1 MLRLLKLELGKIFKP
16 VITTTAILTVLTC
29 ILTCVLQ
36 RDYTVYFHIDAWEI
50 GTEYIAL
57 LFPLFVTIPV
67 CWQLYYERRDRF
79 IVYTLSRISRQKY
92 LSIKWAACAL
102 SGFCILFIPYVMSLL
117 CALYVVTPANVL
129 PPHDKYSHFLL
140 TLYVQFP
147 LIYGLLL
154 SAWKALLG
162 VLTMTFGFVL
172 ALFSR
177 NIFVILTAPFVYVIL
192 ENFILASLSSASL
205 DLATYRFVTAFEPTC
220 RVYINLGSFIVGPV
234 LKQKWESFDTEAE
247 AKHRKAEIEYKQGSR
262 TFIAPS
268 KTTVA
273 AFLEDFVSLYGTKK
287 WSPSTYEANTGLIR
301 NYINPKL
308 GSTLMQDVTSIAA
321 DRFISALQRTKCPT
335 YKNRYSK
342 TEYMTP
348 ANIERINKLLR
359 CAFGQAVRWDII
371 AKNPFENTTL
381 PKIKRKPREIWD
393 AATIR
398 KALDE
403 CKDGRLYVAINLSFA
418 CSLRIGEIVGLTWDN
433 IHISDADIASDN
445 AYLCVEKELVRV
457 REDSLAVLGEEEI
470 IKKFPRTMYLEDAS
484 TVIVLKTPKTESSV
498 RKVWMPKTVAYIL
511 REWKAS
517 QDKQKEFLG
526 SEYLDY
532 NLVVALPNGRP
543 CEETVISNAF
553 RRLKRDAQLPDVV
566 FHSLRHSSTTYKLKL
581 NHGDIKATQGDTGH
595 SQADMVTKVYA
606 HILDEDRK
614 VNAQKFESAF
624 YANPDL
630 RGVQAPAEPAP
641 ALDVQSI
648 ILQLQQ
654 SPELL
659 SALTSLISNQ
669 GCK

>member
-1 MLRLLKLELGKIFKP
+1 MASIR
-16 VITTTAILTVLTC
+16 
-29 ILTCVLQ
+29 
-36 RDYTVYFHIDAWEI
+36 RRRNS
-50 GTEYIAL
+50 
-57 LFPLFVTIPV
+57 FVV
-67 CWQLYYERRDRF
+67 
-79 IVYTLSRISRQKY
+79 VYTYTNEKGEQ
-92 LSIKWAACAL
+92 
-102 SGFCILFIPYVMSLL
+102 
-117 CALYVVTPANVL
+117 
-129 PPHDKYSHFLL
+129 
-140 TLYVQFP
+140 
-147 LIYGLLL
+147 
-154 SAWKALLG
+154 
-162 VLTMTFGFVL
+162 
-172 ALFSR
+172 
-177 NIFVILTAPFVYVIL
+177 
-192 ENFILASLSSASL
+192 
-205 DLATYRFVTAFEPTC
+205 
-220 RVYINLGSFIVGPV
+220 
-234 LKQKWESFDTEAE
+234 KQKWESFKTFEEAH
-247 AKHRKAEIEYKQGSR
+247 KRRAEVEYTQDLG
-262 TFIAPS
+262 TFQAPS
-268 KTTVA
+268 KKTISE
-273 AFLEDFVSLYGTKK
+273 FMDDFIRLYGENR
-287 WSPSTYEANTGLIR
+287 WGLSMYSSNTALIR
-301 NYINPKL
+301 NYVNPII
-308 GSTLMQDVTSIAA
+308 GSIPIQAFTTMDADKFIKQLQGSKPVDAPVNRGVTKMA
-321 DRFISALQRTKCPT
+321 
-335 YKNRYSK
+335 
-342 TEYMTP
+342 P
-348 ANIERINKLLR
+348 ANIEKIAKLLK
-359 CAFGQAVRWDII
+359 CAFKQAVRWELV
-371 AKNPFENTTL
+371 AKNPFDNVML
-381 PKIKRKPREIWD
+381 PKVEYKKRDIWTAD
-393 AATIR
+393 MIR
-398 KALDE
+398 TALDQ
-403 CKDGRLYVAINLSFA
+403 CTDSKLYVAINLSFA

-630 RGVQAPAEPAP
+630 RGVQAPTEPAP

>member
-1 MLRLLKLELGKIFKP
+1 M
-16 VITTTAILTVLTC
+16 A
-29 ILTCVLQ
+29 
-36 RDYTVYFHIDAWEI
+36 
-50 GTEYIAL
+50 
-57 LFPLFVTIPV
+57 
-67 CWQLYYERRDRF
+67 
-79 IVYTLSRISRQKY
+79 
-92 LSIKWAACAL
+92 SIKRRR
-102 SGFCILFIPYVMSLL
+102 GKYH
-117 CALYVVTPANVL
+117 VVYYYFNECGE
-129 PPHDKYSHFLL
+129 K
-140 TLYVQFP
+140 
-147 LIYGLLL
+147 
-154 SAWKALLG
+154 
-162 VLTMTFGFVL
+162 
-172 ALFSR
+172 
-177 NIFVILTAPFVYVIL
+177 
-192 ENFILASLSSASL
+192 
-205 DLATYRFVTAFEPTC
+205 
-220 RVYINLGSFIVGPV
+220 
-234 LKQKWESFDTEAE
+234 KQKWESFNNTEAE
-247 AKHRKAEIEYKQGSR
+247 AKHRKAEIEYKQGNR
-262 TFIAPS
+262 TFISPK
-268 KTTVA
+268 KTTVS
-273 AFLEDFVSLYGTKK
+273 AFLDDFVSLYGVKK

-301 NYINPKL
+301 NYIAPLL
-308 GSTLMQDVTSIAA
+308 GDALMQDVTTIAA
-321 DRFISALQRTKCPT
+321 DRFITILQRTKCPVF
-335 YKNRYSK
+335 KNRYSK

-359 CAFGQAVRWDII
+359 CAFKQAVRWDIV
-371 AKNPFENTTL
+371 AKNPFDNTTL
-381 PKIKRKPREIWD
+381 PKVKRKPREIWD

-433 IHISDADIASDN
+433 IHISDADIANDN
-445 AYLCVEKELVRV
+445 AYLCVEKELARV
-457 REDSLAVLGEEEI
+457 KESSLAILGEEEI
-470 IKKFPRTMYLEDAS
+470 IKKFPRTMYLENAS

-511 REWKAS
+511 REWKDS

-526 SEYLDY
+526 DEYLDY

-553 RRLKRDAQLPDVV
+553 RRLKRDAKLPNVV
-566 FHSLRHSSTTYKLKL
+566 FHSLHHSSTTYKLKL

-630 RGVQAPAEPAP
+630 CSVKAPDEPQT

-648 ILQLQQ
+648 IVQLQQ

>member
-1 MLRLLKLELGKIFKP
+1 M
-16 VITTTAILTVLTC
+16 A
-29 ILTCVLQ
+29 
-36 RDYTVYFHIDAWEI
+36 
-50 GTEYIAL
+50 
-57 LFPLFVTIPV
+57 
-67 CWQLYYERRDRF
+67 
-79 IVYTLSRISRQKY
+79 
-92 LSIKWAACAL
+92 SIKRRR
-102 SGFCILFIPYVMSLL
+102 GKYH
-117 CALYVVTPANVL
+117 VVYYYLNE
-129 PPHDKYSHFLL
+129 DGEK
-140 TLYVQFP
+140 
-147 LIYGLLL
+147 
-154 SAWKALLG
+154 
-162 VLTMTFGFVL
+162 
-172 ALFSR
+172 
-177 NIFVILTAPFVYVIL
+177 
-192 ENFILASLSSASL
+192 
-205 DLATYRFVTAFEPTC
+205 
-220 RVYINLGSFIVGPV
+220 
-234 LKQKWESFDTEAE
+234 KQKWESFDTEAE

-511 REWKAS
+511 RERKAS

-624 YANPDL
+624 YANFDL
-630 RGVQAPAEPAP
+630 RGVQATAEPAP

>member
-1 MLRLLKLELGKIFKP
+1 MASIR
-16 VITTTAILTVLTC
+16 
-29 ILTCVLQ
+29 
-36 RDYTVYFHIDAWEI
+36 RRRNS
-50 GTEYIAL
+50 
-57 LFPLFVTIPV
+57 FVV
-67 CWQLYYERRDRF
+67 
-79 IVYTLSRISRQKY
+79 VYTYTNEKGEQ
-92 LSIKWAACAL
+92 
-102 SGFCILFIPYVMSLL
+102 
-117 CALYVVTPANVL
+117 
-129 PPHDKYSHFLL
+129 
-140 TLYVQFP
+140 
-147 LIYGLLL
+147 
-154 SAWKALLG
+154 
-162 VLTMTFGFVL
+162 
-172 ALFSR
+172 
-177 NIFVILTAPFVYVIL
+177 
-192 ENFILASLSSASL
+192 
-205 DLATYRFVTAFEPTC
+205 
-220 RVYINLGSFIVGPV
+220 
-234 LKQKWESFDTEAE
+234 KQKWESFKTFEEAH
-247 AKHRKAEIEYKQGSR
+247 KRRAEVEYTQDLG
-262 TFIAPS
+262 TFQAPS
-268 KTTVA
+268 KKTISE
-273 AFLEDFVSLYGTKK
+273 FMDDFIRLYGENR
-287 WSPSTYEANTGLIR
+287 WGLSMYSSNTALIR
-301 NYINPKL
+301 NYVNPII
-308 GSTLMQDVTSIAA
+308 GSIPIQAFTTMDADKFIKQLQGSKPVDAPVNRGVTKMA
-321 DRFISALQRTKCPT
+321 
-335 YKNRYSK
+335 
-342 TEYMTP
+342 P
-348 ANIERINKLLR
+348 ANIEKIAKLLK
-359 CAFGQAVRWDII
+359 CAFKQAVRWELV
-371 AKNPFENTTL
+371 AKNPFDNVML
-381 PKIKRKPREIWD
+381 PKVEYKKRDIWTAD
-393 AATIR
+393 MIR
-398 KALDE
+398 TALDQ
-403 CKDGRLYVAINLSFA
+403 CTDSKLYVAINLSFA

-470 IKKFPRTMYLEDAS
+470 IKKFPRIMYLEDAS

-606 HILDEDRK
+606 YILDEDRK

-630 RGVQAPAEPAP
+630 RGVQAPTEPAP

>member
-1 MLRLLKLELGKIFKP
+1 M
-16 VITTTAILTVLTC
+16 
-29 ILTCVLQ
+29 
-36 RDYTVYFHIDAWEI
+36 
-50 GTEYIAL
+50 
-57 LFPLFVTIPV
+57 
-67 CWQLYYERRDRF
+67 
-79 IVYTLSRISRQKY
+79 
-92 LSIKWAACAL
+92 
-102 SGFCILFIPYVMSLL
+102 
-117 CALYVVTPANVL
+117 
-129 PPHDKYSHFLL
+129 
-140 TLYVQFP
+140 
-147 LIYGLLL
+147 
-154 SAWKALLG
+154 
-162 VLTMTFGFVL
+162 
-172 ALFSR
+172 
-177 NIFVILTAPFVYVIL
+177 
-192 ENFILASLSSASL
+192 
-205 DLATYRFVTAFEPTC
+205 
-220 RVYINLGSFIVGPV
+220 
-234 LKQKWESFDTEAE
+234 
-247 AKHRKAEIEYKQGSR
+247 
-262 TFIAPS
+262 
-268 KTTVA
+268 
-273 AFLEDFVSLYGTKK
+273 SLYGTKK

-433 IHISDADIASDN
+433 IHISDSDIAKDDAHIIVN
-445 AYLCVEKELVRV
+445 KELARV
-457 REDSLAVLGEEEI
+457 DQCAIDALGEKDI
-470 IKKFPRTMYLEDAS
+470 IFMFPRIVKAKS
-484 TVIVLKTPKTESSV
+484 TTRLVLKRPKTETSI
-498 RKVWMPKTVAYIL
+498 RKVWLPKTLAYIL
-511 REWKAS
+511 RDWHQK
-517 QDKQKEFLG
+517 QDKLKEIMG
-526 SEYLDY
+526 DEYADY
-532 NLVVALPNGRP
+532 NLVLALETGRP
-543 CEETVISNAF
+543 CEDRVIGNQF
-553 RRLKRDAQLPDVV
+553 ERLKKSANLPNVV

-595 SQADMVTKVYA
+595 AQASMVTEVYA
-606 HILDEDRK
+606 HILDEERK
-614 VNAQKFESAF
+614 INAQKFESAF